1 MRSSKGAQST
11 RPVSDMHYDP
21 CAAPKQPPTVL
32 PKPIKDALA
41 KARVSWL
48 KNTEV
53 AQVLSCH
60 RALGF
65 EVSQEAP
72 DRPPSETRLLQHL
85 ISAHLYNAA
94 SCFNVAGGSLFL
106 FNRKTLRFF
115 RKDGHSW
122 RKKADGKTVRETHEK
137 LKVRGG
143 VTILPMLLALL
154 LQQSSLLTLH
164 RWAARTCSI
173 ATMLTPINKMGCRS
187 VPFLDLQTNLLSY
200 IYPILMLKPFLST
213 SCCVAA
219 LLLVAEW

>member
-1 MRSSKGAQST
+1 
-11 RPVSDMHYDP
+11 MHYDP
-21 CAAPKQPPTVL
+21 CAAPKQPPKVL

-53 AQVLSCH
+53 AQLLSCH

-72 DRPPSETRLLQHL
+72 NRPPSETRLLQHL
-85 ISAHLYNAA
+85 ISADLYSCHNAA
-94 SCFNVAGGSLFL
+94 SCVNVAGGSLFL

-122 RKKADGKTVRETHEK
+122 RKKADAKTVRETHEK

-143 VTILPMLLALL
+143 VTMLPMLLALL
-154 LQQSSLLTLH
+154 LQRFCLLPLH
-164 RWAARTCSI
+164 RWAARTCST

-187 VPFLDLQTNLLSY
+187 VPFLDLQTNLSSY
-200 IYPILMLKPFLST
+200 IQPILMLKPFLSST
-213 SCCVAA
+213 CCAAA
-219 LLLVAEW
+219 LLLAAEW

>member
-1 MRSSKGAQST
+1 
-11 RPVSDMHYDP
+11 MHYNP
-21 CAAPKQPPTVL
+21 YAAPKQPPTVL

-53 AQVLSCH
+53 AQLLSCH

-72 DRPPSETRLLQHL
+72 DRPPSETRVLQHL
-85 ISAHLYNAA
+85 ISAHLYIRPNAA

-137 LKVRGG
+137 LKVRVG
-143 VTILPMLLALL
+143 VTVLPMLVALP
-154 LQQSSLLTLH
+154 LQPSSLLTLH

-187 VPFLDLQTNLLSY
+187 VPFLGVQTHLPNCK
-200 IYPILMLKPFLST
+200 YPILMLIPFLST
-213 SCCVAA
+213 SCCAAA